1 MMWLAVLVNSLVTSY
16 RQMRW
21 NHKQAVYVM
30 TEADVP
36 SIFPSEEAGLLLS
49 VATCYPLCGERNKKG
64 GNGMDPNQKYNII
77 KPQHI

>member
-49 VATCYPLCGERNKKG
+49 VATCYPCVVRETKRV
-64 GNGMDPNQKYNII
+64 GMEWIQTKSTI
-77 KPQHI
+77 